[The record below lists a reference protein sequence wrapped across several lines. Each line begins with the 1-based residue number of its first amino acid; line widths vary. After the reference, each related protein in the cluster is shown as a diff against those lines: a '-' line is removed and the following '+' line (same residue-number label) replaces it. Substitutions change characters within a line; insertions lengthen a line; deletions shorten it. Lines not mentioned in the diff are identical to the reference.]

1 MGDGKGLR
9 QLDLDLGGRNAQL
22 TSHVAEALAGC
33 QEATN
38 LVGSKVKEQQ
48 RAHCDPLAKVFVAR
62 DQLKR
67 FTLASERQ
75 WKGAA
80 AVKKNLRLVLA
91 DRQPLLGAKNTEEV
105 EQDL

>member
-1 MGDGKGLR
+1 MR

-38 LVGSKVKEQQ
+38 LVGSKVKEQ
-48 RAHCDPLAKVFVAR
+48 RGAHCDPLAKVFVAR

-75 WKGAA
+75 RKGAT
-80 AVKKNLRLVLA
+80 AVKKNLRFVLT
-91 DRQPLLGAKNTEEV
+91 DRQPLLGAESTEEV